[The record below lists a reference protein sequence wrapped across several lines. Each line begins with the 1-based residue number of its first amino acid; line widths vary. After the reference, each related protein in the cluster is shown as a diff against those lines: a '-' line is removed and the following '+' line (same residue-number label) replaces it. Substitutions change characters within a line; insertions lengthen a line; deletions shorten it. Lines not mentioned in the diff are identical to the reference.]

1 MRDLEVI
8 FEQIEVSPEESRMRL
23 NKAFEILFSEIVKDD
38 EFKKLNLDHQIFKEG
53 GNLNGQTYI

>member
-1 MRDLEVI
+1 MGDLEVI
-8 FEQIEVSPEESRMRL
+8 FEQVEVSSEEARMRL
-23 NKAFEILFSEIVKDD
+23 SKAFEILFSEIIKDD